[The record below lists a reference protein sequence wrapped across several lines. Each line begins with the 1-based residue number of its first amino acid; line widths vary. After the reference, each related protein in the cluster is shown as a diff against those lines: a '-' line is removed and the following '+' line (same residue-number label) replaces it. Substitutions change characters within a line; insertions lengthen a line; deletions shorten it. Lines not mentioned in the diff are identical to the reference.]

1 MRNQTGRSIVYVL
14 LLLFV
19 LFSVFPFYWMS
30 VISTRTVGEIS
41 AIPPKVFYGNRMAEN
56 FDKIFNNEN
65 VDFLR
70 TMGNTAIIAVS
81 ITISMLLLSSLAGF
95 AFARLNF
102 TGKGFMLLFVLGTLM
117 IPAQLGIIPQ
127 YLIITKLQWL
137 NDYRAVIVPGMVSAF
152 GVFFM
157 RQYIEAAVPSEL
169 VEAGR
174 IDGCR
179 NLQLYALI
187 AVPAIAPAYATLGIL
202 TFMGA
207 WNDYLWPSIVMKSN
221 EMLTV
226 QVALLRLDTSSYFQ
240 DKSLVMAASVMATLP
255 LFLIFL
261 FFNRQFIAGV
271 TDGAVKG

>member
-14 LLLFV
+14 LLLFA

-30 VISTRTVGEIS
+30 VISTRTAGEIS

-70 TMGNTAIIAVS
+70 TMGNTAIIAIS
-81 ITISMLLLSSLAGF
+81 ITVSMLLLSSLAGF

-157 RQYIEAAVPSEL
+157 RQYIEASVPSEL

>member
-1 MRNQTGRSIVYVL
+1 MRNRTGRSIVYVL

-19 LFSVFPFYWMS
+19 GFSIFPFYWMS
-30 VISTRTVGEIS
+30 VISTRTAGEIS
-41 AIPPKVFYGNRMAEN
+41 AIPPKVFYGSRLAEN

-70 TMGNTAIIAVS
+70 TMGNTAIIAIS

-157 RQYIEAAVPSEL
+157 RQYIEASVPNEL